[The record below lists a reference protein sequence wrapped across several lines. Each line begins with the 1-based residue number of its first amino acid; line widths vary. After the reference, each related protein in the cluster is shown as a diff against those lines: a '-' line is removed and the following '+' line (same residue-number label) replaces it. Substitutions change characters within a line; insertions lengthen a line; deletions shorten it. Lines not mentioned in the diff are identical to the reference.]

1 MMLLTYLDFLYNI
14 TTHYDILT
22 IIDINRDSYNSYQIK
37 DTDLVV
43 QCNYFLFSSY
53 IINILILQWE
63 RRNASGQFL

>member
-53 IINILILQWE
+53 IINILQWE